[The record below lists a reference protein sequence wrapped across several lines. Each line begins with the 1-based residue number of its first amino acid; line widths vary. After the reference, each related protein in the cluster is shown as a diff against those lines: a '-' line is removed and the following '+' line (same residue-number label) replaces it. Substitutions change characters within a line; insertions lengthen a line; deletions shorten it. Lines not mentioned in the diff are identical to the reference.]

1 MDASL
6 AGLDASRLDSIVD
19 QRLYEDGAPSNPAR
33 SITEIRRGTRSAVG
47 PMYGHVL
54 YRRPTLNLI

>member
-19 QRLYEDGAPSNPAR
+19 QRLSEDGAPSNPAR
-33 SITEIRRGTRSAVG
+33 SITEIGRGTRSAVG
-47 PMYGHVL
+47 SMCSHVL
-54 YRRPTLNLI
+54 